1 MKYHRLLLLI
11 TLVALPGC
19 TASDQPAQSVSFKV
33 RSDDLH
39 SAYVVYGVDDGN
51 FTGPGTVTLPW
62 ETTVSVTE
70 PPSQAWGFSV
80 TANPAYTGTLTC
92 EVWIDGA
99 LADQQTANREVCGA
113 TTGTASPVPRY
124 P

>member
-1 MKYHRLLLLI
+1 
-11 TLVALPGC
+11 
-19 TASDQPAQSVSFKV
+19 
-33 RSDDLH
+33 
-39 SAYVVYGVDDGN
+39 VVYGVDDGN